1 MIVGGVAQQRN
12 HVCPDQGRGLSGGT
26 PSGCSC
32 RGGENRA
39 GKDAQRIR
47 VRWEWHRVRWEWH
60 RVRREWLRVRWEWLR
75 VRWEWLS
82 ALHEGQA
89 RLEVVSVSIT
99 TTSAHEHTHTEGG
112 MEGGREGEREG
123 VGREG
128 GRVTERGR
136 VRRELVMRKGPLP
149 L

>member
-1 MIVGGVAQQRN
+1 MSLQTRPEVG
-12 HVCPDQGRGLSGGT
+12 GGT

-47 VRWEWHRVRWEWH
+47 VRWEW
-60 RVRREWLRVRWEWLR
+60 
-75 VRWEWLS
+75 LS
-82 ALHEGQA
+82 AVHEGQA
-89 RLEVVSVSIT
+89 RLEVVSVPIT
-99 TTSAHEHTHTEGG
+99 TTSAHEYTHTEGG
-112 MEGGREGEREG
+112 
-123 VGREG
+123 REG
-128 GRVTERGR
+128 GIVTERGR